1 MHLGTKLV
9 GKWRHAMRRKRTELR
24 RRTPLVWV
32 SMILVLLA
40 FVWATA
46 MAAFDLGFVQGAAT
60 VGSVLILYSVPA
72 TLFDW
77 PRITLADA
85 LDLLA
90 GIVGAITDFIKS
102 LFGW

>member
-1 MHLGTKLV
+1 MP
-9 GKWRHAMRRKRTELR
+9 RKRTNSR

-32 SMILVLLA
+32 SVILVLLA

-46 MAAFDLGFVQGAAT
+46 IAAFDFGFVQGAAT
-60 VGSVLILYSVPA
+60 AGSVLVLYSLPA

-90 GIVGAITDFIKS
+90 GIVEVIADFIKS

>member
-1 MHLGTKLV
+1 MQTTSTNSP
-9 GKWRHAMRRKRTELR
+9 RQ
-24 RRTPLVWV
+24 RTPLIWLGV
-32 SMILVLLA
+32 ILVLLGA
-40 FVWATA
+40 VWAITM
-46 MAAFDLGFVQGAAT
+46 MAFNFGFTQGAAT
-60 VGSVLILYSVPA
+60 AGVVLVIYSVPA

-90 GIVGAITDFIKS
+90 GIAGAIVNFVKS

>member
-1 MHLGTKLV
+1 
-9 GKWRHAMRRKRTELR
+9 
-24 RRTPLVWV
+24 
-32 SMILVLLA
+32 MILVLLA